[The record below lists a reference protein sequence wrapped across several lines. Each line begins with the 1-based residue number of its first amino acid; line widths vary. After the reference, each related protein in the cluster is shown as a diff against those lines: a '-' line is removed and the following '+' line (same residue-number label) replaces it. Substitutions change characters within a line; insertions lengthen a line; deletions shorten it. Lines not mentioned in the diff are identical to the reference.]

1 MARTRRLRRIGTP
14 GIEGFIRAFA
24 QPHARTRAWTV
35 LMLAGSPPD
44 NTELIIE
51 LLKKGLKDTNK
62 RVRRC
67 AAMALLRL
75 DISDER
81 KRDEFIPLIAEL
93 LTDRSRNVR
102 RVMANIGC
110 VDRYA

>member
-1 MARTRRLRRIGTP
+1 
-14 GIEGFIRAFA
+14 
-24 QPHARTRAWTV
+24 
-35 LMLAGSPPD
+35 
-44 NTELIIE
+44 
-51 LLKKGLKDTNK
+51 
-62 RVRRC
+62 
-67 AAMALLRL
+67 MALLRL